1 MSPCYVAEP
10 ATVCITHQ
18 ALVCPLG
25 AVHQGCMAFPP
36 ALGSWPHPL
45 DHLWLLS
52 RVSQPLV
59 AFGYGEHPRTPA
71 PSRTF
76 SRVLEPSH
84 ITIGQLT
91 PGTDSGLLCPS
102 VSLEGKGIDCWDEAL
117 EAHGWPES
125 VPKGG
130 IWLPIL

>member
-1 MSPCYVAEP
+1 
-10 ATVCITHQ
+10 
-18 ALVCPLG
+18 
-25 AVHQGCMAFPP
+25 MAFPP
-36 ALGSWPHPL
+36 ALVSWPHPL

-59 AFGYGEHPRTPA
+59 TFGYGEHQGLPG

-91 PGTDSGLLCPS
+91 PGTDSGLLCSS
-102 VSLEGKGIDCWDEAL
+102 VSLEGNGIDCWDKAWKL
-117 EAHGWPES
+117 MDGLSQYPR
-125 VPKGG
+125 G
-130 IWLPIL
+130 IYGCLSYKNEFLS